1 MRNALERRHFLR
13 IGFAGALAAAGQPT
27 LFAQSKAQKFNIGMA
42 ATEWLSA
49 KPPIAY
55 WTAVEAISAL
65 DFGATEADNSLARLD
80 IVYGKDVSTFTEKL
94 KASGVKITG
103 VYQAL
108 PLHEAQRLDEMRAKI
123 HAVASFLKAAGA
135 SYIALGW
142 EVPWHQG
149 QGIYQRTP
157 EDVKQAVRSADDLGR
172 IAIEEHGIPIALHA
186 ERDIPKEMVVQ
197 ILDDTNPKYV
207 RLCADVGHLTAMG
220 LDALAT
226 VKKYSTRLTAS
237 HWKDYDPNAK
247 GRSWSGKEKI
257 GDFVELG
264 KGVVD
269 FHGLADF
276 YREIGFD
283 GWVLIELD
291 QSHEPTIH
299 ASAQKMR
306 SYVTDEL
313 KLKVYPRQR
322 S

>member
-1 MRNALERRHFLR
+1 MSNSLERRHFLR
-13 IGFAGALAAAGQPT
+13 IGLAGALAAAGQPT
-27 LFAQSKAQKFNIGMA
+27 LLAQSKAQKFNIGMA

-49 KPPIAY
+49 RPPVAY
-55 WTAVEAISAL
+55 WTAVEAISSL

-80 IVYGKDVSTFTEKL
+80 VVYGKDVSTFTEKS
-94 KASGVKITG
+94 KAAGVQITG

-108 PLHEAQRLDEMRAKI
+108 PLHEVQKLDEMRVKI

-142 EVPWHQG
+142 EVPWQQG
-149 QGIYQRTP
+149 QGIYQRTSA
-157 EDVKQAVRSADDLGR
+157 DVKQAIRSADDLGR
-172 IAIEEHGIPIALHA
+172 ISIEEHGIPIALHA
-186 ERDIPKEMVVQ
+186 ESDIPKQMVLQ

-226 VKKYSTRLTAS
+226 VKKYSTKLAAS
-237 HWKDYDPNAK
+237 HWKDYDPNMK
-247 GRSWSGKEKI
+247 GRSGSGKEKI

-276 YREIGFD
+276 YREIGFN
-283 GWVLIELD
+283 GWVMIELD
-291 QSHEPTIH
+291 QSHESTIL

-306 SYVTDEL
+306 AYVTNEL

-322 S
+322 P